1 LFSIVEDAKEEL
13 DRIAGPTLD
22 ALEMMHGESF
32 LHRDI
37 APTTS
42 SCALGRLE

>member
-22 ALEMMHGESF
+22 ALEMM
-32 LHRDI
+32 LNLRWQ
-37 APTTS
+37 
-42 SCALGRLE
+42 SCRVG